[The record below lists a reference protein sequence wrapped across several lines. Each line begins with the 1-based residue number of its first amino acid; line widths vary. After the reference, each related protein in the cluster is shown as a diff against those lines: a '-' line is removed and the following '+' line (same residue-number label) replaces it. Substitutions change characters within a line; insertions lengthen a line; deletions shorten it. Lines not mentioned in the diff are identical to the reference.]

1 MPLIPSLTPALVLL
15 GASLIIAG
23 MMLLILGR
31 RPSEVEGGGI
41 IMIGPIPIVFG
52 TSKKIV
58 RTLIIVGTAL
68 FIILL
73 FAFAG

>member
-1 MPLIPSLTPALVLL
+1 M
-15 GASLIIAG
+15 AG
-23 MMLLILGR
+23 MMLLVLGR
-31 RPSEVEGGGI
+31 RPSEAEGGGI

-58 RTLIIVGTAL
+58 RMLIIVGAAL
-68 FIILL
+68 FIVLLL